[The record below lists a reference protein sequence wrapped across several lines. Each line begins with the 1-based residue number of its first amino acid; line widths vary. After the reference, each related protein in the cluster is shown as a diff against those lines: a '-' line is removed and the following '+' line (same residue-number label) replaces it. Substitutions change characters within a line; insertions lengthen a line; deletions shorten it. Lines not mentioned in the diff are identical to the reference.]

1 MKAILSFDL
10 TDFEDQIELR
20 RCMYSLDMGIAL
32 WEMQNNILREYHK
45 QELTG
50 EQLAEK
56 IQSVLNDLPFNI
68 DDLIR

>member
-10 TDFEDQIELR
+10 TDFEDQRELK

-32 WEMQNNILREYHK
+32 WEIQNNILREYHK

-56 IQSVLNDLPFNI
+56 IQVVLNDLPFNI
-68 DDLIR
+68 NDLIR